1 MKRTMIVLMIA
12 MLVLVGCSDKSPDY
26 NTYTSNVPQT
36 GQESVGGGC
45 GLEAPEKPNIL
56 GNAQYIRESL

>member
-12 MLVLVGCSDKSPDY
+12 MLVLVGCSSDSQELKDY
-26 NTYTSNVPQT
+26 KASNPQDVV
-36 GQESVGGGC
+36 GQGC

-56 GNAQYIRESL
+56 GNSNIEIKESL

>member
-12 MLVLVGCSDKSPDY
+12 MLVLVGCSDSSPPDVS
-26 NTYTSNVPQT
+26 NTPSQ
-36 GQESVGGGC
+36 GQESVGGSC

-56 GNAQYIRESL
+56 GNLNIEIKESL